1 MFLSAAYLPPRST
14 YSVSSL
20 AFRLVKP
27 SVPAAL
33 RNNTDLCHQVPG
45 DGMATRGAP
54 GGNTAAP
61 GMTSKDDRADSTGR
75 TPELGLALCYGPC
88 RAAWPHGSL
97 PFCEWQQLA
106 SGCPFP
112 S

>member
-1 MFLSAAYLPPRST
+1 MTECRKELC
-14 YSVSSL
+14 VSLNCSPSSLVDFVWSL

-54 GGNTAAP
+54 GGNRAARS
-61 GMTSKDDRADSTGR
+61 MTSKDDRASSVGR
-75 TPELGLALCYGPC
+75 TPELGLVLCRGPY
-88 RAAWPHGSL
+88 RATLSLDSL
-97 PFCEWQQLA
+97 PF
-106 SGCPFP
+106 
-112 S
+112 

>member
-1 MFLSAAYLPPRST
+1 MFLSAARLPPRST

-54 GGNTAAP
+54 GGNRAAP
-61 GMTSKDDRADSTGR
+61 GMTSKDDRADRAGK
-75 TPELGLALCYGPC
+75 TPELGLALCCGPC

-97 PFCEWQQLA
+97 PF
-106 SGCPFP
+106 
-112 S
+112 